1 MVRGPGHQI
10 KFYFLPQTWYGRL
23 LAAVLG
29 VIFLSL
35 LIFFFTLFLIIFAL
49 LAIFTTIYMSLFSRK
64 SPKTT
69 SPNIIQ
75 VEFLPADPHEEPKK
89 PDRPN
94 QICPPK

>member
-1 MVRGPGHQI
+1 MVRVPDHQI
-10 KFYFLPQTWYGRL
+10 KFYILPQTWYGRL
-23 LAAVLG
+23 LAAVVG
-29 VIFLSL
+29 AIFLLL

-49 LAIFTTIYMSLFSRK
+49 LAIFTTIYMFLFSRK
-64 SPKTT
+64 SPETT

-75 VEFLPADPHEEPKK
+75 VEYLLADPHEEPKK